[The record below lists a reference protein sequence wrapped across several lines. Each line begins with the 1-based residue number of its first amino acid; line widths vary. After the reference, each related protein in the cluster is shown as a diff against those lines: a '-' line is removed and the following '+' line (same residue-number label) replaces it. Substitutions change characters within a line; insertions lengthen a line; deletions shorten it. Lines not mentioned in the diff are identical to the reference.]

1 MDALET
7 HRRLAAAVR
16 GASTGASGTTGAS
29 LRDAVLARAAWGPAI
44 PEPYDTLAQQI
55 AQSAPGVIDAQVAAV
70 RAKVGSDKGAFE
82 IILTASIG
90 AGLVRWDAATRAIE
104 EAGDA
109 AH

>member
-1 MDALET
+1 MDTLEI
-7 HRRLAAAVR
+7 HRRLATAVR
-16 GASTGASGTTGAS
+16 GAATGASGMTDAS
-29 LRDAVLARAAWGPAI
+29 LRDAVLARAARGPAI

-55 AQSAPGVIDAQVAAV
+55 AQSTPGVTDAQVAAV
-70 RAKVGSDKGAFE
+70 RATAGSDKAAFE

-90 AGLVRWDAATRAIE
+90 AGLARWDAATRAIE